1 MKKYQILTLLIFTL
15 LACGKHN
22 KTLDK
27 LEQIKTVG
35 DENPK
40 LAITMLDSLT
50 HAVREEDEY
59 TQMKYDLL
67 NIRLHD
73 KNYDVATSDKDI
85 KRVVK
90 YFEEKGSD
98 VEKQEAYHYAG
109 SVYRDLKDTP
119 RALEYFLK
127 STNVDN
133 NNTIDSAILRNSYSN
148 ISYIYSTVQDYVN
161 SIQTAKKELELCH
174 LLNRSDIFALG
185 HLSNGYAMMD
195 STIEAKKY
203 LDKIVE
209 QYLSVPIELQDS
221 IVLYNLLHDCCNNRD
236 TANALLAHK
245 MLMDYC
251 SFMKVE
257 PNPFDIGVFYKD
269 FSNRDSAI
277 VEFKKVLNYNEK
289 FEEKYDALKFLFLI
303 YKEKHEYEKAAEYG
317 KKFFMVC
324 DTLDFGKRQEL
335 AATVKNQYNYHHDK
349 EAEQLLKEEN
359 QDYKAKVRT
368 ITIISIAVFA
378 IMIAVYVII
387 QNRQLRK
394 LLKATNELQSTRTLN
409 HDLQAQVQAQNNE
422 LKQARAELK
431 QKMQE
436 LQSTHTELQM
446 SKEELRQKDDE
457 LSKRIE
463 QNEQLINLLHQ
474 AELED
479 KAEDIVQSI
488 RLAAEGH
495 KKISKKEEAMFIN
508 AVDELF
514 PDFKNLLTSQM
525 GTIKDEKLFAFY
537 LMKAGFNNTQISH
550 LTGTSTV
557 NVWRWK
563 NKYLDT
569 LANKQ

>member
-257 PNPFDIGVFYKD
+257 PNPFDVGVFYKD

-463 QNEQLINLLHQ
+463 QNEQFINLLHQ

-508 AVDELF
+508 AVDSLF
-514 PDFKNLLTSQM
+514 PDFKEQITTQM
-525 GTIKDEKLFAFY
+525 GTIKEEKLFALY
-537 LMKAGFNNTQISH
+537 LMKAGFNNTQISY

-563 NKYLDT
+563 NKYLAT
-569 LANKQ
+569 LENK